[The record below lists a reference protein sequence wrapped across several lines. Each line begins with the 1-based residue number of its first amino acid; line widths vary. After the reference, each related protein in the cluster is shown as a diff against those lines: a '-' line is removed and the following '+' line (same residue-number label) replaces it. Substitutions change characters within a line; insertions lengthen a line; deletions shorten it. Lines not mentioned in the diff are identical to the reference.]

1 MIAVID
7 IADDAWARVA
17 GLEPLTERA
26 IKATLAYVGAA
37 DDVEISV
44 LFAGD
49 EEAAT
54 MNTQWRG
61 KGYAPNIL
69 SFPAPAVPDLPEGE
83 ARPLGDLILA
93 AGTVAREAQE
103 QGKPLTSHLTHLIV
117 HGTLHLLGFDH
128 IEDKE
133 ALVMEATEIAIL
145 AGLGVPDPYN
155 S

>member
-1 MIAVID
+1 MIAAID
-7 IADDAWARVA
+7 IADAAWVRVE

-26 IKATLAYVGAA
+26 IAATLAHVGA
-37 DDVEISV
+37 DRNVEISV

-49 EEAAT
+49 EEAAR
-54 MNTQWRG
+54 MNVQWRG

-69 SFPAPAVPDLPEGE
+69 SFPAPAGHDLPTGE

-93 AGTVAREAQE
+93 AGTVACEAEE

-128 IEDKE
+128 IEDAE
-133 ALVMEATEIAIL
+133 ASHMEEAEIAVL
-145 AGLGVPDPYN
+145 KGLGVPDPYH

>member
-1 MIAVID
+1 MIAAID

-17 GLEPLTERA
+17 DLEPLTERA
-26 IKATLAYVGAA
+26 IHATLAHTGA
-37 DDVEISV
+37 DQNVEISV

-49 EEAAT
+49 AEAAT

-69 SFPAPAVPDLPEGE
+69 SFPAPAVHDLPEGE

-93 AGTVAREAQE
+93 AGTVAREAEE

-128 IEDKE
+128 IEDKDAE
-133 ALVMEATEIAIL
+133 HMEATEIAIL
-145 AGLGVPDPYN
+145 KGLGVPDPY
-155 S
+155 SS

>member
-1 MIAVID
+1 MIAAID
-7 IADDAWARVA
+7 IADAAWERVA
-17 GLEPLTERA
+17 GLEHLTERA
-26 IKATLAYVGAA
+26 IKATLAHIGRGA
-37 DDVEISV
+37 DVEISV

-49 EEAAT
+49 EEAAR
-54 MNTQWRG
+54 MNTHWRG

-69 SFPAPAVPDLPEGE
+69 SFPAPAVPDLPPGE

-93 AGTVAREAQE
+93 AGTVAREAEE
-103 QGKPLTSHLTHLIV
+103 QGKTLTSHLTHLIV

-133 ALVMEATEIAIL
+133 AEHMEATEIAIL
-145 AGLGVPDPYN
+145 KGLGLPDPYH

>member
-1 MIAVID
+1 MIAAID

-17 GLEPLTERA
+17 GLEPLTQRA
-26 IKATLAYVGAA
+26 ISATLAHVDA
-37 DDVEISV
+37 DRNVEISV

-49 EEAAT
+49 EEAAR
-54 MNTQWRG
+54 MNEQWRG

-69 SFPAPAVPDLPEGE
+69 SFPAPTVRDLPGGE

-93 AGTVAREAQE
+93 AGTVAREAEE

-128 IEDKE
+128 IEE
-133 ALVMEATEIAIL
+133 AEAERMEATEIAIL
-145 AGLGVPDPYN
+145 NGLGVPDPYH